1 MKIFN
6 RVVVIIVLFKII
18 LFSIIAVVNK
28 IANLFTWTDVSN
40 KVIGSIANL
49 NIYITGAILLL
60 VVAGCIVLLVFEF
73 RKKE

>member
-1 MKIFN
+1 VKIFN

-28 IANLFTWTDVSN
+28 IANLFTWADVLN
-40 KVIGSIANL
+40 KVIGSIGGL

>member
-28 IANLFTWTDVSN
+28 IANLFTWTDVTN
-40 KVIGSIANL
+40 KVIGSIAGL
-49 NIYITGAILLL
+49 NIYITGGILL
-60 VVAGCIVLLVFEF
+60 VVFVACIVLLVFEF

>member
-6 RVVVIIVLFKII
+6 RVVMIIVLFKII

-28 IANLFTWTDVSN
+28 IANLFTWTDVTN
-40 KVIGSIANL
+40 KVIGSIGGL
-49 NIYITGAILLL
+49 NIYITGGILL
-60 VVAGCIVLLVFEF
+60 VVFVVCIVLLVFEF

>member
-1 MKIFN
+1 VKIFN

-18 LFSIIAVVNK
+18 LLSIVAVVNK
-28 IANLFTWTDVSN
+28 FTNLFLWTDVSN
-40 KVIGSIANL
+40 KIIGSIGGL

-60 VVAGCIVLLVFEF
+60 VVVGCIVLLVFEF

>member
-1 MKIFN
+1 VKIFN

-28 IANLFTWTDVSN
+28 ITNLFLWTDVLN
-40 KVIGSIANL
+40 KVIGSIGGL

-60 VVAGCIVLLVFEF
+60 VIAGCIVLLVFEF

>member
-49 NIYITGAILLL
+49 NIYITGAILLV

>member
-1 MKIFN
+1 VKIFN

-28 IANLFTWTDVSN
+28 ITNLFTWTDVLN
-40 KVIGSIANL
+40 KVIGSIGGL

-60 VVAGCIVLLVFEF
+60 VIAGCTVLLVFEF

>member
-1 MKIFN
+1 VKIFN

-28 IANLFTWTDVSN
+28 IANLFTWTDVLN
-40 KVIGSIANL
+40 KVIGSIGGL
-49 NIYITGAILLL
+49 NICITGAILLL

>member
-1 MKIFN
+1 VKIFN

-18 LFSIIAVVNK
+18 IFSIIAVVNK
-28 IANLFTWTDVSN
+28 YANLFFWTVISN
-40 KVIGSIANL
+40 KVINSIAGM

-60 VVAGCIVLLVFEF
+60 IVAGCIVLLVFEF

>member
-1 MKIFN
+1 VKIFN

-28 IANLFTWTDVSN
+28 IANLFTWTDVTN
-40 KVIGSIANL
+40 KVIGSIGGL
-49 NIYITGAILLL
+49 NIYITGGILL
-60 VVAGCIVLLVFEF
+60 VVFVACIVLLVFEF

>member
-28 IANLFTWTDVSN
+28 FANLFFWTDVSN
-40 KVIGSIANL
+40 KIINSIASI
-49 NIYITGAILLL
+49 NIYITAAILLL

>member
-28 IANLFTWTDVSN
+28 ITNLFLWTDVLN
-40 KVIGSIANL
+40 KVIGSIGGL

-60 VVAGCIVLLVFEF
+60 VIAGCIVLLVFEF

>member
-1 MKIFN
+1 VKIFN

-28 IANLFTWTDVSN
+28 FANLFFWTDVSN
-40 KVIGSIANL
+40 KIINSIAGI

-60 VVAGCIVLLVFEF
+60 VVAGCVVLLVFEF

>member
-28 IANLFTWTDVSN
+28 IANLFTWADVTN
-40 KVIGSIANL
+40 KVIGSIGGL
-49 NIYITGAILLL
+49 NIYITGGILL
-60 VVAGCIVLLVFEF
+60 VVFVACIVLLVYEF

>member
-6 RVVVIIVLFKII
+6 RVVMIIVLFKII

-28 IANLFTWTDVSN
+28 IANLFTWADVTN
-40 KVIGSIANL
+40 KVIGSIAGL
-49 NIYITGAILLL
+49 NIYITGGVLL
-60 VVAGCIVLLVFEF
+60 VVFVACIVLLVYEF

>member
-28 IANLFTWTDVSN
+28 IANLFTWTDVLN
-40 KVIGSIANL
+40 KVIGSIGGL
-49 NIYITGAILLL
+49 NICITGAILLL

>member
-28 IANLFTWTDVSN
+28 IANLFTWTDVLN
-40 KVIGSIANL
+40 KVIGSIGGL

>member
-1 MKIFN
+1 VKIFN

>member
-28 IANLFTWTDVSN
+28 IANLFTWADVTN
-40 KVIGSIANL
+40 KAIGSIGGL

>member
-28 IANLFTWTDVSN
+28 IANLFTWADVLN
-40 KVIGSIANL
+40 KVIGSIGGL

>member
-1 MKIFN
+1 M
-6 RVVVIIVLFKII
+6 IIVLFKII

-28 IANLFTWTDVSN
+28 IANLFTWADVSN
-40 KVIGSIANL
+40 KIINSMASL

>member
-6 RVVVIIVLFKII
+6 RVVMIIVLFKII

-28 IANLFTWTDVSN
+28 IANLFTWTDVLN
-40 KVIGSIANL
+40 KAIGSIGGL

>member
-6 RVVVIIVLFKII
+6 RVVMIIVLFKII

-28 IANLFTWTDVSN
+28 IANLFTWTDVLN
-40 KVIGSIANL
+40 KAIGSIGGL

-60 VVAGCIVLLVFEF
+60 VVVGCIVLLVFEF

>member
-1 MKIFN
+1 VKIFN
-6 RVVVIIVLFKII
+6 QVVVIIVLFKII

-73 RKKE
+73 RKKG

>member
-28 IANLFTWTDVSN
+28 ITNLFTWTDVLN
-40 KVIGSIANL
+40 KVIGSIGGL

-60 VVAGCIVLLVFEF
+60 VIAGCIVLLVFEF

>member
-1 MKIFN
+1 M
-6 RVVVIIVLFKII
+6 IIVLFKII

-28 IANLFTWTDVSN
+28 IANLFTWTDVTN
-40 KVIGSIANL
+40 KVIGSIGGL

-73 RKKE
+73 CKKE

>member
-1 MKIFN
+1 M
-6 RVVVIIVLFKII
+6 IIVLFKII

-28 IANLFTWTDVSN
+28 IANLFFWTDVSN
-40 KVIGSIANL
+40 KIINSMASL

>member
-28 IANLFTWTDVSN
+28 IANLFTWADVTN
-40 KVIGSIANL
+40 KVIGSIGGL
-49 NIYITGAILLL
+49 NIYITGVILLL

-73 RKKE
+73 SKKE

>member
-49 NIYITGAILLL
+49 NIYITGVILLL